1 MAASNRFRPLR
12 HRCGDHATNPNEEN
26 MTREQLIEALREDLR
41 KAEASKDKNSIKT
54 LRRRLQSLEMFERK
68 RAFMA
73 GKSAA

>member
-1 MAASNRFRPLR
+1 
-12 HRCGDHATNPNEEN
+12 

-41 KAEASKDKNSIKT
+41 KATNKKLIKV
-54 LRRRLQSLEMFERK
+54 LQRRLQSLETFEKK